1 MQEDIVTVK
10 RGDTVRD
17 AAQQLAQGGYHC
29 LPVLEGDRLVGMVLY
44 APALNYAYPYY
55 QYHRDQLSEETRN
68 RLDQGDIHVLSH
80 TFGDAMLK
88 KDFAEDSLKYEID
101 LQREVEIGCP
111 VRIIHGLEDKEVRK
125 FNVNLVSSDL
135 EIEQRRIS
143 FGPSPNLYLANAHNF
158 VSPILL

>member
-1 MQEDIVTVK
+1 MIIFRVEDVNKVITELTE
-10 RGDTVRD
+10 G
-17 AAQQLAQGGYHC
+17 
-29 LPVLEGDRLVGMVLY
+29 PVLLVSLSMGGWLSLAAAKHYPTIADRLVGMVLY

-125 FNVNLVSSDL
+125 LNKPNPVHFFWSVSNFMFIFNSRVRCS
-135 EIEQRRIS
+135 
-143 FGPSPNLYLANAHNF
+143 
-158 VSPILL
+158 